1 MSHGRPLIHNERR
14 MRATQHEVATV
25 DGLSGMKSRL
35 VSLMAA
41 PALFGSLPEG
51 QAAAARLAHTANEL
65 ISKLEQAGMS
75 VREIADNAG
84 KVADIAGE
92 TDVAALIQ
100 ARVAHKS

>member
-14 MRATQHEVATV
+14 MRATQHEVAAV
-25 DGLSGMKSRL
+25 DGLSGMKARL

-51 QAAAARLAHTANEL
+51 QAAAARLAHTANEMV
-65 ISKLEQAGMS
+65 SRLEQAGVS
-75 VREIADNAG
+75 VRQIADNAE

-100 ARVAHKS
+100 ARTAHKS